1 MKALKKIACSVLALA
16 MVVGLT
22 ACAPKGFSHKTM
34 QKFCDEQD
42 FELLDDEGDFYE
54 EFVAKT
60 AGQSDDGVYFY
71 GKDKDAQKVYKKII
85 NRFEDFK
92 KYDVTEV
99 TGYAYSDNDGLSIG
113 FVFTFQNED
122 DAKKFWKEYGK
133 AFAGGGE
140 KGDEKGYSYYIS
152 YVEST
157 STRASL
163 AGVYLNGNTVLIIR
177 CLSEDTDLTEDLCEA
192 YGVISPTEA

>member
-1 MKALKKIACSVLALA
+1 MKALKRIACSVLALA

-71 GKDKDAQKVYKKII
+71 GKDKD
-85 NRFEDFK
+85 
-92 KYDVTEV
+92 
-99 TGYAYSDNDGLSIG
+99 IG

>member
-1 MKALKKIACSVLALA
+1 MKTLKRIACSVLALA
-16 MVVGLT
+16 MVIGLT

-42 FELLDDEGDFYE
+42 FDLTDDAGDFCD
-54 EFVAKT
+54 EFVLKT
-60 AGQSDDGVYFY
+60 AGQSDDGIYFY

-85 NRFEDFK
+85 NRFDDFK
-92 KYDVTEV
+92 KYDVAEV
-99 TGYAYSDNDGLSIG
+99 TGFAYSDNDGLTIG

-133 AFAGGGE
+133 AFADGGE

-152 YVEST
+152 NVQST
-157 STRASL
+157 SYRTSL
-163 AGVYLNGNTVLIIR
+163 AGVYLKGNTVLIVR
-177 CLSEDTDLTEDLCEA
+177 CLSEDTDLVEDLCEA
-192 YGVISPTEA
+192 YGVIDPTEA

>member
-92 KYDVTEV
+92 KMVKTV
-99 TGYAYSDNDGLSIG
+99 
-113 FVFTFQNED
+113 
-122 DAKKFWKEYGK
+122 KKKVIRISSWKK
-133 AFAGGGE
+133 
-140 KGDEKGYSYYIS
+140 
-152 YVEST
+152 
-157 STRASL
+157 
-163 AGVYLNGNTVLIIR
+163 
-177 CLSEDTDLTEDLCEA
+177 DTAIT
-192 YGVISPTEA
+192 